1 MKIMVC
7 GYARHGK
14 DQFCEY
20 MGIPF
25 NSSSRVALDKVIW
38 DAIGHGFADK
48 DECYELRVNHRS
60 TWYNLIKAYNT
71 PDLTRLCRDIF
82 EENDIYCGI
91 RDREEFLAAKQ
102 QRLFDLSIWVDAS
115 GRVPPEDSS
124 SCTLTPDDC
133 DIVITNNGSLYDL
146 EMKARRI
153 AQTLTQQSSLRNM
166 IVEWADEVFPERTV
180 LNAIQKMV
188 LEEIPEYLM
197 DRGNPMELADLG
209 ILLYDI
215 AHLDGVDLDSA
226 IRKKMTINRF
236 RTWGIDART
245 GLLKHNK
252 SSDEDT
258 ARSERMNDGGAYEY
272 EEDEPYCDHCGEEA
286 GIGCPA
292 HYADE
297 PMPSVKC
304 PWCSNLQQLDETD
317 LDWAR
322 CHGYRE
328 RSCDKCSMCFHIK
341 YISGVG
347 HVTPVQSDDTYQCP
361 SCPTNMPITHE
372 RRTWLRYRGF
382 HDSICPTCEVGIHSY
397 MKDDIVHIEV
407 KK

>member
-38 DAIGHGFADK
+38 GAIGHKFADK
-48 DECYELRVNHRS
+48 DECYEQRVDHRS

-115 GRVPPEDSS
+115 DRIPPEDSN
-124 SCTLTPDDC
+124 SCTLTPADC
-133 DIVITNNGSLYDL
+133 DIIVTNNGSLYDL
-146 EMKARRI
+146 EMKAKRI
-153 AQTLTQQSSLRNM
+153 AATLTQQSSLRNL

-180 LNAIQKMV
+180 LNAIQKMI

-226 IRKKMTINRF
+226 IRKKMAINRF

-252 SSDEDT
+252 ASDEDT
-258 ARSERMNDGGAYEY
+258 ARSERMNDGGAYE
-272 EEDEPYCDHCGEEA
+272 EEE
-286 GIGCPA
+286 
-292 HYADE
+292 DE
-297 PMPSVKC
+297 PMPSAKC
-304 PWCSNLQQLDETD
+304 PWCSNLQQLDEED

-322 CHGYRE
+322 CHGYRD
-328 RSCDKCSMCFHIK
+328 RHCDKCGNCFHIA
-341 YISGVG
+341 YINGVG
-347 HVTPVQSDDTYQCP
+347 HVTPIESAETYQCP
-361 SCPTNMPITHE
+361 ICTTNIPVTSD
-372 RRTWLRYRGF
+372 RYTWLRYRGF
-382 HDSICPTCEVGIHSY
+382 HDSTCPSCSTKLHSFV
-397 MKDDIVHIEV
+397 KDGVTYIKDS
-407 KK
+407 K

>member
-20 MGIPF
+20 LGIPF

-48 DECYELRVNHRS
+48 DECYDLRVNHRS

-115 GRVPPEDSS
+115 DRIPPEDSN

-226 IRKKMTINRF
+226 IRKKMMINRF

-272 EEDEPYCDHCGEEA
+272 EEE
-286 GIGCPA
+286 
-292 HYADE
+292 DE

-304 PWCSNLQQLDETD
+304 PWCSNLQKLDEED

-322 CHGYRE
+322 CHGYRD
-328 RSCDKCSMCFHIK
+328 RHCDKCGNNFHIA
-341 YISGVG
+341 YIHGVG
-347 HVTPVQSDDTYQCP
+347 HVTPNEPKDTYKCP
-361 SCPTNMPITHE
+361 ICPTHITIDNS
-372 RRTWLRYRGF
+372 RQTWLRYRGY
-382 HDSICPTCEVGIHSY
+382 HDSTCPTCHAEIHSM
-397 MKDDIVHIEV
+397 MKNDIVHIEV

>member
-25 NSSSRVALDKVIW
+25 NSSSRVALDKVVW

-48 DECYELRVNHRS
+48 DECYELRGNHRS

-115 GRVPPEDSS
+115 DRVPPEDSS

-166 IVEWADEVFPERTV
+166 IVEWADGVFPERTV

-258 ARSERMNDGGAYEY
+258 ARAERMNDGGAYE
-272 EEDEPYCDHCGEEA
+272 EED
-286 GIGCPA
+286 
-292 HYADE
+292 DE
-297 PMPSVKC
+297 PMPSAKC
-304 PWCSNLQQLDETD
+304 PWCSNLQKLDEED

-322 CHGYRE
+322 CHGYRD
-328 RSCDKCSMCFHIK
+328 RHCDKCGNNFHIA
-341 YISGVG
+341 YIHGVG
-347 HVTPVQSDDTYQCP
+347 HVTPNEPKDTYKCP
-361 SCPTNMPITHE
+361 ICPTHIAIDNDRI
-372 RRTWLRYRGF
+372 TWLRYRGY
-382 HDSICPTCEVGIHSY
+382 HDSTCPACHTDIHSVT
-397 MKDDIVHIEV
+397 KNGIVHIGV

>member
-25 NSSSRVALDKVIW
+25 DSSSHVALDKVIW
-38 DAIGHGFADK
+38 EAMGNQYATK
-48 DECYELRVNHRS
+48 EECYEDRVNNRS
-60 TWYNLIKAYNT
+60 TWYNLILQYNT
-71 PDLTRLCRDIF
+71 PDKTRLCRDIF
-82 EENDIYCGI
+82 ENNDIYCGI

-102 QRLFDLSIWVDAS
+102 QKLFDISIWVDAS
-115 GRVPPEDSS
+115 GRIPPESS
-124 SCTLTPDDC
+124 NSCTLTPDDC
-133 DIVITNNGSLYDL
+133 DIIVTNNGSLYDL

-153 AQTLTQQSSLRNM
+153 AQTLTQQSSLRNL

-180 LNAIQKMV
+180 LNAIQKMI

-226 IRKKMTINRF
+226 IRKKMAINRF

-272 EEDEPYCDHCGEEA
+272 EEEE
-286 GIGCPA
+286 
-292 HYADE
+292 E

-328 RSCDKCSMCFHIK
+328 RHCDKCNMCFRVE
-341 YISGVG
+341 YIRGVG
-347 HVTPVQSDDTYQCP
+347 HVTPVQSSETYQCL
-361 SCPTNMPITHE
+361 SCSTNISIVHE
-372 RRTWLRYRGF
+372 RRTWLRYRGY
-382 HDSICPTCEVGIHSY
+382 HDSVCPTCEVEIHSY
-397 MKDDIVHIEV
+397 TKNDIVHIEV